1 MKIAAAYEVL
11 SGTQFTC
18 FTATKVQML
27 TPEERSDPMKREAY
41 DALRSGQRDKGGGGD
56 SSSSGGR
63 ASPPPEHEN
72 VKYHVRITLEHIY
85 TGGNAEVSLL

>member
-11 SGTQFTC
+11 SGTQC
-18 FTATKVQML
+18 ACCTATKVQIL
-27 TPEERSDPMKREAY
+27 TPEGLSDPKKREAY
-41 DALRSGQRDKGGGGD
+41 DALRSGQRDKGGEGGD
-56 SSSSGGR
+56 RSGER
-63 ASPPPEHEN
+63 ASPPPGHEN